1 MFDIN
6 IREEQLADICKTR
19 LEQFR
24 RAAQLE
30 NQIPHVSWRHR
41 IASTLIAWA
50 RKLEPE
56 SGPSQ
61 TLTV

>member
-1 MFDIN
+1 MFDIS
-6 IREEQLADICKTR
+6 IREDQLTDICKTR
-19 LEQFR
+19 IEQFR
-24 RAAQLE
+24 RAAELE

-41 IASTLIAWA
+41 IATTLIAWA

-56 SGPSQ
+56 SKPSR